1 VDWEPDA
8 LERLEKVPFFIR
20 GRVRKTIEEYAQK
33 RGGRSVT
40 SGDVCDAR
48 REMSGGPAAEKDQP
62 AIEDL
67 LERGT
72 LPAGLKS
79 RSHEVKVCGGAA
91 GCPLSLI
98 DDTQISRRLFS
109 IVEESGLGGPACGKA
124 EGPVLFHHRFRVALS
139 GCPNACS
146 QPQITDFGVIGQARP
161 ERGEESCSRCGA
173 CVDHCLEG
181 AVTLTDEGPAFDYAR
196 CVNCGGC
203 IRACPCGAISGQW
216 SGYRL
221 LAGGKLGRHPRLAET
236 LLDCADDSELALA
249 LKGAVRLFMEQGREG
264 ERFAG
269 LVERLG
275 IERVREAILEL

>member
-1 VDWEPDA
+1 LDWEADA
-8 LERLEKVPFFIR
+8 LRRLEKVPIF
-20 GRVRKTIEEYAQK
+20 VRSRAKKKIEEYAQR
-33 RGGRSVT
+33 RGSTAVT
-40 SGDVCDAR
+40 SADVTNAR
-48 REMSGGPAAEKDQP
+48 GEMAGGPADEKDKP
-62 AIEDL
+62 TIEDL
-67 LERGT
+67 LERGA
-72 LPAGLKS
+72 LPEGLKS

-98 DDTQISRRLFS
+98 DDTPISRLLFS
-109 IVEESGLGGPACGKA
+109 VLEESGLAGGKA

-161 ERGEESCSRCGA
+161 ERGEAPCSQCGA
-173 CVDHCLEG
+173 CVDHCREE
-181 AVTLTDEGPAFDYAR
+181 AVSLSEEGPIFDYSR
-196 CVNCGGC
+196 CVSCGVC
-203 IRACPCGAISGQW
+203 IRACPCGSITGQW

-236 LLDCADDSELALA
+236 LLDCADDSRLAQA
-249 LKGAVRLFMEQGREG
+249 LKGAVRLYMEQRREG

-275 IERVREAILEL
+275 IERVREFIFPRD